1 MSGRMEAIEP
11 AASAAGTKAL
21 ATTLTGAG
29 ALGWGGYTANDIAM
43 FIGAVVAV
51 VGLFLQ
57 WHYQRKRDKREQAEH
72 QMRRLEH
79 EARMAERGFYE

>member
-1 MSGRMEAIEP
+1 MSRIEGMEP

-43 FIGAVVAV
+43 VVGALVAV
-51 VGLFLQ
+51 LGLVIQTYFSLEA
-57 WHYQRKRDKREQAEH
+57 HK
-72 QMRRLEH
+72 MRRREH
-79 EARMAERGFYE
+79 EARMAERGFYDQG